1 MTAQATDTLATDV
14 NNTIVDIP
22 MVGNPDL
29 TENGRAEGAT
39 DSHKNWKVVS
49 VALTYEGRIYV
60 SEPLRSKDD
69 KSNEPDPC
77 RTSPNMPTEVASK
90 AATMITDG
98 LGLRRFSRG
107 IGRAR
112 VLAHLKVW

>member
-14 NNTIVDIP
+14 KKKIVDIP

-49 VALTYEGRIYV
+49 GALTYQGRIYV
-60 SEPLRSKDD
+60 PEPLRSKYD
-69 KSNEPDPC
+69 KSN
-77 RTSPNMPTEVASK
+77 
-90 AATMITDG
+90 
-98 LGLRRFSRG
+98 
-107 IGRAR
+107 
-112 VLAHLKVW
+112 